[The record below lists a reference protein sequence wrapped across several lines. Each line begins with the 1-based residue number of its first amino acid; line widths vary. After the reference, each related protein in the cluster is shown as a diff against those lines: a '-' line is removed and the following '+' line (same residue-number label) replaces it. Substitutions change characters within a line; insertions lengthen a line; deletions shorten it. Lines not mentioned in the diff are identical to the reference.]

1 MSPPLTIAYPRR
13 DVGDIVQLWAAL
25 TETRYRPAPGEVGTT
40 ERHRVVISNE
50 NRANVAS
57 PVPDRRV
64 ARLFLL
70 VSSSEPSAHQ
80 RPNRLPGAK

>member
-1 MSPPLTIAYPRR
+1 MLPPLTIAFPRQSVCNI
-13 DVGDIVQLWAAL
+13 VGLWAAL
-25 TETRYRPAPGEVGTT
+25 TETRSRPAGTT

-57 PVPDRRV
+57 PLPDRRI
-64 ARLFLL
+64 ARLLLL
-70 VSSSEPSAHQ
+70 VSSSEPPSTHQ